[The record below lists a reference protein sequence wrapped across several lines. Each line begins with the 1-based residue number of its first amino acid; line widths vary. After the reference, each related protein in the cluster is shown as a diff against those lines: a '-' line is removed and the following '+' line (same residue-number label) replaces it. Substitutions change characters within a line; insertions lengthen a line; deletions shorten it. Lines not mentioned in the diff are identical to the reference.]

1 MEFLMKRFNLEI
13 SSSRNKIR
21 EVEALMVKANKEFG
35 LSDGDYGKAMIAITE
50 MVMNAIVHGNK
61 EDESKLVKV
70 NVEIDEKQMKIVIED
85 EGTGFIIADIPDPTE
100 IQNLLESHGRGV
112 YIAKALVDKLEYK
125 HNERGTEFTLI
136 INKK

>member
-1 MEFLMKRFNLEI
+1 MKQYKIEI
-13 SSSRNKIR
+13 SSSRNKIK

-35 LSDGDYGKAMIAITE
+35 LNDDDYGKAMIAITE

-70 NVEIDEKQMKIVIED
+70 SVDINEQQMKIVIED

-112 YIAKALVDKLEYK
+112 YIAKALVDKLVYK
-125 HNERGTEFTLI
+125 HNERGSEFTLI
-136 INKK
+136 IKKK